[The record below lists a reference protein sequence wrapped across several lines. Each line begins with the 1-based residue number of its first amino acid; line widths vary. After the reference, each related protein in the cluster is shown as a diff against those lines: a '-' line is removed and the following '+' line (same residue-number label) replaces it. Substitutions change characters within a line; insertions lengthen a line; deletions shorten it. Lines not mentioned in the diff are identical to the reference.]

1 MADFQTQSEMMQTA
15 MMKFSSKIAI
25 ANKLPSTLPKE
36 FAYFFVLFKNGLDLA
51 ENVYTVYMF
60 SDKFDF
66 GTVFLTFIVVGLV
79 KYFLEEVHHKMEH
92 FAFRKLLTVLRIASE
107 VIEGLFYIYYCEQTQ
122 ESIIFYSIFMSVQSS
137 PLIWNLF
144 TSDESEVDDK
154 TWKEIFAVG
163 FYSAIFFNSLS
174 VWLAF
179 TSGGSPFQT
188 IGFQL
193 FLTLYTCFLAAG
205 FDLASCTI
213 EMKQEAEDE
222 KHAQEMAA
230 REAAEAAYPSLKE
243 DRLHAEQADVE
254 AQAAL
259 SPAMLAIK
267 EQLRVDRE
275 EKYARDKRNT
285 AVFYYWLAV
294 MVNAVYFSIVSFVYI
309 VPYYRHGPETAYDR
323 HICLLF
329 LVCGGIF
336 FGCLALISCMLG
348 CLRALLGPDF
358 LTELRNAQEEHSPE
372 EKAIM
377 RAAQVI

>member
-1 MADFQTQSEMMQTA
+1 MADIQTQSEMMQTA
-15 MMKFSSKIAI
+15 MMKFSSKVAV

-51 ENVYTVYMF
+51 ENVFTVYMF
-60 SDKFDF
+60 SDKFNF
-66 GTVFLTFIVVGLV
+66 GTVFLTFIIVGLV
-79 KYFLEEVHHKMEH
+79 KYFLEEMHHKMEH
-92 FAFRKLLTVLRIASE
+92 FTFRKFLTVLRIASE

-122 ESIIFYSIFMSVQSS
+122 DSIIFYSIFMSVQSS

-144 TSDESEVDDK
+144 TSDESDVDDK
-154 TWKEIFAVG
+154 TWTEIFAVG

-179 TSGGSPFQT
+179 TSDGSPFQT
-188 IGFQL
+188 VGFQL
-193 FLTLYTCFLAAG
+193 FLTLYTCLLAAG

-222 KHAQEMAA
+222 KHAQEEQE
-230 REAAEAAYPSLKE
+230 RIAAEAADPALLE
-243 DRLHAEQADVE
+243 DRVKAEQADVE
-254 AQAAL
+254 AQATM

-267 EQLRVDRE
+267 EQLHADRE
-275 EKYARDKRNT
+275 EKYNRDKRNT
-285 AVFYYWLAV
+285 AIFYYWLAI
-294 MVNAVYFSIVSFVYI
+294 MVNAVYFSIVSFIYI
-309 VPYYRHGPETAYDR
+309 VPYYRDGPETEYDY

-336 FGCLALISCMLG
+336 FGCLALISCMLC
-348 CLRALLGPDF
+348 CLYSLLGPDF
-358 LTELRNAQEEHSPE
+358 LTELKNAQDDYTPE

-377 RAAQVI
+377 RAAQV

>member
-1 MADFQTQSEMMQTA
+1 
-15 MMKFSSKIAI
+15 
-25 ANKLPSTLPKE
+25 
-36 FAYFFVLFKNGLDLA
+36 
-51 ENVYTVYMF
+51 
-60 SDKFDF
+60 
-66 GTVFLTFIVVGLV
+66 
-79 KYFLEEVHHKMEH
+79 
-92 FAFRKLLTVLRIASE
+92 
-107 VIEGLFYIYYCEQTQ
+107 
-122 ESIIFYSIFMSVQSS
+122 MSVQSS

-179 TSGGSPFQT
+179 TSDGSPFQT

-230 REAAEAAYPSLKE
+230 REAAEAADPSLKE
-243 DRLHAEQADVE
+243 DRLTAEQADVE

-259 SPAMLAIK
+259 SPAMRAIK

-309 VPYYRHGPETAYDR
+309 VPYYRAGPETEYDR

-348 CLRALLGPDF
+348 CLRGLLGADF

-377 RAAQVI
+377 RAAQVN